1 MSAIDSLLPD
11 VPVISPSESF
21 VEQANYSDATIYKTA
36 EADRLGFWEKQAE
49 QLHWHTKWTQVLD
62 WQRPYAKWFVGGQL
76 NAAENCLDVQIKAGN
91 KNKAAI
97 IWEGESGAVRTM
109 TYYQLYLEVNRFAA
123 VLQDRFAVKKGD
135 RVTIYLPMIP
145 EAVVAI
151 LACARIGAVHSVVF
165 GGFSANSLRDRI
177 ADSQST
183 VLITADGGYRR
194 GSVIPLKAIADD
206 ALSDPESPI
215 QHVVVVNHVGERAG
229 FSMKP
234 GRDHDYLTLLQQGR
248 SFVAPVSMDSEDVLF
263 ILYTSGTTGK
273 PKGIVHS
280 TGGYLTHAKF
290 STKAVF
296 DLKNDDI
303 YWCTAD
309 IGWVTGHTYLVY
321 GPLLNGATCMMF
333 EGSPDYP
340 DKDRFWDIIARHHVS
355 IFYTAPTAIRSF
367 MKWGT
372 EHPEKHDLSSLRLLG
387 SVGEPINPEAWDWYY
402 KHIGGGNC
410 PVVDTWWQTE
420 TGGIMISNLP
430 GMQPMKPGFAGPTL
444 PGIEAKILSEDG
456 KPIPKGGGLLSL
468 TQPWPSMLRGIWGD
482 AERYEEVYWSKFET
496 YFAGDGA
503 KLDDEGYF
511 MVLGRVDDVLNV
523 AGHRIGTMEVES
535 TIVNFAGVAEAAV
548 VGMPDEI
555 KGQAIV
561 AFVTLKEGQVPSAE
575 KEAEII
581 RHVGVEIGA
590 IAKPKKIVFTPELPK
605 TRSGKI
611 MRRLL
616 KGIANG
622 EATGDTTTLAN
633 PDIIVALK
641 ASFSGS
647 PS

>member
-1 MSAIDSLLPD
+1 MSVIDSLLPE
-11 VPVISPSESF
+11 VPVISPSETF
-21 VEQANYSDATIYKTA
+21 IKQANYSDLSIYEQA
-36 EADRLGFWEKQAE
+36 QQDRLGFWESQAKK
-49 QLHWHTKWTQVLD
+49 LYWHTPWKQVLD
-62 WQRPYAKWFVGGQL
+62 WQRPYAKWFVGGTL
-76 NAAENCLDVQIKAGN
+76 NASENCLDVQVQSGN

-97 IWEGESGAVRTM
+97 IWEGEQGDVRTL

-123 VLQDRFAVKKGD
+123 VLQDQFNVAKGD
-135 RVTIYLPMIP
+135 RVTIYMPMIP

-151 LACARIGAVHSVVF
+151 LACARIGAIHSVVF
-165 GGFSANSLRDRI
+165 GGFSAVSLRDRI
-177 ADSQST
+177 ADSNSK
-183 VLITADGGYRR
+183 VLVTADGGYRR
-194 GSVIPLKAIADD
+194 GSIVPLKQIADE
-206 ALSDPESPI
+206 ALDDPDSPI
-215 QHVVVVNHVGERAG
+215 AHVVVVQHVGERADVTL
-229 FSMKP
+229 KP
-234 GRDHDYLTLLQQGR
+234 GRDHDYTTLMRKGR
-248 SFVAPVSMDSEDVLF
+248 SFVAPVPMDSEDVLF

-273 PKGIVHS
+273 PKGIVHT

-290 STKAVF
+290 STHAVF
-296 DLKNDDI
+296 DLKPGDI

-309 IGWVTGHTYLVY
+309 IGWITGHTYLVY

-340 DKDRFWDIIARHHVS
+340 DKDRFWEIISRHHVS

-372 EHPEKHDLSSLRLLG
+372 EYPDRHDLSSVRLLG
-387 SVGEPINPEAWDWYY
+387 SVGEPINPEAWDWYFR
-402 KHIGGGNC
+402 HIGGQKC

-444 PGIEAKILSEDG
+444 PGISAKILSEDG
-456 KPIPKGGGLLSL
+456 TAIPKGGGLLSL
-468 TQPWPSMLRGIWGD
+468 TEPWPSMLRGIWGD
-482 AERYEEVYWSKFET
+482 NERYESVYWSKFDT

-503 KLDDEGYF
+503 KLDDEGYY

-535 TIVNFAGVAEAAV
+535 TIVNFNGVAEAAV

-561 AFVTLKEGQVPSAE
+561 AFVTLKEGQLASVE

-581 RHVGVEIGA
+581 RHVAAEIGA
-590 IAKPKKIVFTPELPK
+590 IAKPKKIIFTPELPK

-622 EATGDTTTLAN
+622 ESAGDTTTLAN
-633 PDIIVALK
+633 PDIIRALE
-641 ASFSGS
+641 ASFKSTV
-647 PS
+647 